1 MYNLDKLKMMYGD
14 NCIVTNISDKTVL
27 VETKK
32 ERILLGIGWEIRL
45 ASNYCISGADNGIIS
60 IAEMGVFGVKEDIIV
75 SEKTG
80 KMMKD
85 VIFTKDNLI
94 FCRES
99 YYSCLVI
106 YNKFGDRLQKQ
117 SVYCGEVIKKITE
130 IKKEGIAYRIRLLA
144 EDCNSMNRTN
154 IEYIMIYN
162 TSNNIIVTNRVGR
175 IQ

>member
-1 MYNLDKLKMMYGD
+1 MYKLDKLKMIYGD
-14 NCIVTNISDKTVL
+14 TCILTNISEKTVL
-27 VETKK
+27 VETPNNEVTLVGQGWNIKLK
-32 ERILLGIGWEIRL
+32 SRHYEYLERE
-45 ASNYCISGADNGIIS
+45 GIINIVNKS
-60 IAEMGVFGVKEDIIV
+60 DWIHRCVSV

-80 KMMKD
+80 KVMKD
-85 VIFTKDNLI
+85 VILVRDGLV
-94 FCRES
+94 FCRKS
-99 YYSCLVI
+99 NYKCLTI
-106 YNKFGDRLQKQ
+106 YNNNGDILQKQ
-117 SVYCGEVIKKITE
+117 YIYSGEIITRIAE